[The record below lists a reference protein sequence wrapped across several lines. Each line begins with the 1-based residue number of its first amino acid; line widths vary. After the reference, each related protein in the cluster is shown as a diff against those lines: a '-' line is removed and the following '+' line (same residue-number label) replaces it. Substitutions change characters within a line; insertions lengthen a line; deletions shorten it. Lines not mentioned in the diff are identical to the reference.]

1 MTVYIPRHFVG
12 DEATGRELIAR
23 FPFATMV
30 TTTPSGPHI
39 THLPLLLD
47 DAGAALIG
55 HVARPNAHW
64 QAFAGGQTVAIFHG
78 PHAFV
83 SRGWYRDPGD
93 NVPTWNYAAVHVV
106 AGQAHLADARETR
119 AAVERLT
126 ARFEPQGIKGGLPP
140 ISEEKLT
147 RLLGGIVAFH
157 LPIERLEVKLKMSQN
172 KPAEIAGV
180 ITGLRAAG
188 GTDELATLQWME
200 AHAPRSR
207 GEG

>member
-12 DEATGRELIAR
+12 DEATGREVMAR
-23 FPFATMV
+23 FPFATLV
-30 TTTPSGPHI
+30 TTTPDRPHV

-47 DAGAALIG
+47 DDGAALIG
-55 HVARPNAHW
+55 HVARPNPHW
-64 QAFAGGQTVAIFHG
+64 QAFAGGKTVAIFHG

-93 NVPTWNYAAVHVV
+93 NVPTWNYAAVHAVTG
-106 AGQAHLADARETR
+106 AARLADAAQTR
-119 AAVERLT
+119 DAVLRLT
-126 ARFEPQGIKGGLPP
+126 ARFEPPGLPP
-140 ISEEKLT
+140 ISEEKLA

-180 ITGLRAAG
+180 LAGLRAAG
-188 GTDELATLQWME
+188 GTDELATAQWME
-200 AHAPRSR
+200 THGP
-207 GEG
+207 G

>member
-1 MTVYIPRHFVG
+1 MTVYIPQYFVG

-30 TTTPSGPHI
+30 TTTPDSPHV

-47 DAGAALIG
+47 DAGTALIG
-55 HVARPNAHW
+55 HVARPNPHW
-64 QAFAGGQTVAIFHG
+64 QGFAAGKTVAIFHG

-93 NVPTWNYAAVHVV
+93 NVPTWNYATAHVTT
-106 AGQAHLADARETR
+106 GPAHLADAAGTR
-119 AAVERLT
+119 AAVLRLT
-126 ARFEPQGIKGGLPP
+126 QRFEPPELPP
-140 ISEEKLT
+140 ISDEKLA

-180 ITGLRAAG
+180 IAGLRAAG
-188 GTDELATLQWME
+188 GTDELATARWMQT
-200 AHAPRSR
+200 HAK
-207 GEG
+207 